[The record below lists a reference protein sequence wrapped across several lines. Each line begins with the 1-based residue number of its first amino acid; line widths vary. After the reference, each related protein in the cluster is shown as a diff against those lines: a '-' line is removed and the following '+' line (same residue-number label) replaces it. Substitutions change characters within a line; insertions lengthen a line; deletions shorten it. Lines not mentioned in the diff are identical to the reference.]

1 LFWLTRGTIRITAE
15 FHPIMATGPKVLFI
29 PASMPLSLELPT
41 QLQGHVAYFPNLAD
55 LELPQTSLCLTP
67 SSAEAQVELTG
78 LIERMARLED
88 QDTPSARRMKRGF
101 GLLLSAMLER
111 ETLIS
116 NQRDRDATHR
126 LRTQIKKPSK
136 SAQLLSRFAALLAQ
150 GFNAQLGVS
159 DYAARLDVTP
169 THLTRI
175 CREITGRT
183 ALALINEVLM
193 AEARR
198 RLVDTDDSAAK
209 IARDLGYSSPAY
221 FTRAFGQ
228 ETGTT
233 PTAYRDQKQG
243 QWSARATD
251 SPCFT

>member
-1 LFWLTRGTIRITAE
+1 
-15 FHPIMATGPKVLFI
+15 
-29 PASMPLSLELPT
+29 MPLCTTKENSWLAGRPCRLFSCLSLGWEIGRWSWEVLP
-41 QLQGHVAYFPNLAD
+41 A
-55 LELPQTSLCLTP
+55 
-67 SSAEAQVELTG
+67 
-78 LIERMARLED
+78 
-88 QDTPSARRMKRGF
+88 
-101 GLLLSAMLER
+101 
-111 ETLIS
+111 
-116 NQRDRDATHR
+116 
-126 LRTQIKKPSK
+126 SK

-233 PTAYRDQKQG
+233 PTGYREQKRG
-243 QWSARATD
+243 NGTARATD
-251 SPCFT
+251 SPCFP